1 VSGYPQWE
9 FPACW
14 LQGAVQQNLYG
25 KSFPKARSCKPSW
38 GSFRT
43 YADAALSSG
52 SPHRPATAPA
62 FRKQCEVLAVKD
74 KEQGHAPDQ
83 LEEMMGNL
91 RLLVADDH
99 DVVRKGVRTL
109 LEEQPGWEVAAEA
122 ADGREA
128 VEKAKLVQPDVT
140 ILDLSM
146 PELNGLEA
154 AREIL
159 KTVPTKVL
167 ILTMYD
173 SDPLIRQ
180 TLEAGARGYLLKSD
194 AGRDLV
200 SAVDALR
207 RNKTFFTPKVAQM
220 VLEGYLGRTT
230 KENEDDSNRKNGLR
244 LTARQKQILQLL
256 AEGKS
261 SKEVAVALNISV
273 KTAETHRANIMRRL
287 DCHSVTELVR
297 YAIRNHII
305 EA

>member
-1 VSGYPQWE
+1 M
-9 FPACW
+9 A
-14 LQGAVQQNLYG
+14 
-25 KSFPKARSCKPSW
+25 
-38 GSFRT
+38 
-43 YADAALSSG
+43 
-52 SPHRPATAPA
+52 
-62 FRKQCEVLAVKD
+62 
-74 KEQGHAPDQ
+74 
-83 LEEMMGNL
+83 NL

-99 DVVRKGVRTL
+99 DVVRRGVRTL
-109 LEEQPGWEVAAEA
+109 LEEQPGWEVCAEA

-128 VEKAKLVQPDVT
+128 VEKAKLEQPDVT

-159 KTVPTKVL
+159 KSVQTKVL

-220 VLEGYLGRTT
+220 VLEGYLGRPS
-230 KENEDDSNRKNGLR
+230 KENDDDSSRKGGLR

>member
-1 VSGYPQWE
+1 
-9 FPACW
+9 
-14 LQGAVQQNLYG
+14 
-25 KSFPKARSCKPSW
+25 
-38 GSFRT
+38 
-43 YADAALSSG
+43 
-52 SPHRPATAPA
+52 
-62 FRKQCEVLAVKD
+62 
-74 KEQGHAPDQ
+74 
-83 LEEMMGNL
+83 MGNL

-109 LEEQPGWEVAAEA
+109 LEEQPGWEVVAEA
-122 ADGREA
+122 SDGREA

-194 AGRDLV
+194 TGRDLV

-207 RNKTFFTPKVAQM
+207 RNKTFFTTKVAQM
-220 VLEGYLGRTT
+220 VLEGYLGRPS
-230 KENEDDSNRKNGLR
+230 KENEDDSSRKNGLR
-244 LTARQKQILQLL
+244 LTVRQKQILQLL

-261 SKEVAVALNISV
+261 SKEVAVTLNISV

-297 YAIRNHII
+297 YAIRNHVI

>member
-1 VSGYPQWE
+1 M
-9 FPACW
+9 A
-14 LQGAVQQNLYG
+14 
-25 KSFPKARSCKPSW
+25 
-38 GSFRT
+38 
-43 YADAALSSG
+43 
-52 SPHRPATAPA
+52 
-62 FRKQCEVLAVKD
+62 
-74 KEQGHAPDQ
+74 
-83 LEEMMGNL
+83 NL

-99 DVVRKGVRTL
+99 DVVRKGVRML
-109 LEEQPGWEVAAEA
+109 IEEQPGWEVAAEA
-122 ADGREA
+122 ANGREA
-128 VEKAKLVQPDVT
+128 VEKAQLVQPDVT

-159 KTVPTKVL
+159 KTVQTKIL

-194 AGRDLV
+194 AGKDLV

-220 VLEGYLGRTT
+220 VLEGYLGRPT
-230 KENEDDSNRKNGLR
+230 KDNEAEDNNRKNGLR

-261 SKEVAVALNISV
+261 SKEVAVTLNISV

>member
-1 VSGYPQWE
+1 
-9 FPACW
+9 
-14 LQGAVQQNLYG
+14 
-25 KSFPKARSCKPSW
+25 
-38 GSFRT
+38 
-43 YADAALSSG
+43 
-52 SPHRPATAPA
+52 
-62 FRKQCEVLAVKD
+62 
-74 KEQGHAPDQ
+74 
-83 LEEMMGNL
+83 MGNL

-99 DVVRKGVRTL
+99 DVVRKGVRML
-109 LEEQPGWEVAAEA
+109 LEEQPGWEVVAEA

-159 KTVPTKVL
+159 KSVQTKVL
-167 ILTMYD
+167 ILTMHD

-194 AGRDLV
+194 TGRDLV
-200 SAVDALR
+200 SAVDALW

-220 VLEGYLGRTT
+220 VLEGYLGRPT
-230 KENEDDSNRKNGLR
+230 KENEDDSSRKNGLR
-244 LTARQKQILQLL
+244 LTVRQKQILQLL

-261 SKEVAVALNISV
+261 SKEVAVTLNISV

-297 YAIRNHII
+297 YAIRNHVI

>member
-1 VSGYPQWE
+1 
-9 FPACW
+9 
-14 LQGAVQQNLYG
+14 
-25 KSFPKARSCKPSW
+25 
-38 GSFRT
+38 
-43 YADAALSSG
+43 
-52 SPHRPATAPA
+52 
-62 FRKQCEVLAVKD
+62 
-74 KEQGHAPDQ
+74 
-83 LEEMMGNL
+83 MMGNL

-159 KTVPTKVL
+159 KTVQTKVL

-220 VLEGYLGRTT
+220 VLEGYLGRPS
-230 KENEDDSNRKNGLR
+230 KENEEDSNRKNGLR

>member
-1 VSGYPQWE
+1 
-9 FPACW
+9 
-14 LQGAVQQNLYG
+14 
-25 KSFPKARSCKPSW
+25 
-38 GSFRT
+38 
-43 YADAALSSG
+43 
-52 SPHRPATAPA
+52 
-62 FRKQCEVLAVKD
+62 
-74 KEQGHAPDQ
+74 
-83 LEEMMGNL
+83 MMGIL

-122 ADGREA
+122 SDGREA

-159 KTVPTKVL
+159 KTVSTKVL

-220 VLEGYLGRTT
+220 VLEGYLGRPT
-230 KENEDDSNRKNGLR
+230 KENEDDNGRKNGLR

>member
-1 VSGYPQWE
+1 
-9 FPACW
+9 
-14 LQGAVQQNLYG
+14 
-25 KSFPKARSCKPSW
+25 
-38 GSFRT
+38 
-43 YADAALSSG
+43 
-52 SPHRPATAPA
+52 
-62 FRKQCEVLAVKD
+62 
-74 KEQGHAPDQ
+74 
-83 LEEMMGNL
+83 MGEL

-99 DVVRKGVRTL
+99 EVVRKGVRAL
-109 LEEQPGWEVAAEA
+109 LEEQPGWEVVAEA
-122 ADGREA
+122 SNGREA
-128 VEKAKLVQPDVT
+128 VEKTKLVQPDVT
-140 ILDLSM
+140 ILDLGM

-180 TLEAGARGYLLKSD
+180 TLEAGARGYVLKSD

-200 SAVDALR
+200 SAVYALSL
-207 RNKTFFTPKVAQM
+207 NKTFFTSKVAQM
-220 VLEGYLGRTT
+220 VLEGYLDRPS
-230 KENEDDSNRKNGLR
+230 KENEDNSRKNELR
-244 LTARQKQILQLL
+244 LTARQKQILQLV

-273 KTAETHRANIMRRL
+273 QTAETHRANIMRRL

-297 YAIRNHII
+297 YAVRNHVI